1 MSDPASERTGDAANT
16 LARICADKGV
26 EIAARKAAMP
36 LDEIERMAADT
47 RPPRGFARAL
57 KDASAARGVGL
68 IAEIKKASPSEGLI
82 RADFE
87 PATLAKA
94 YEAGGAACLSVLTE
108 TKYFQGEDT
117 HLGAARAACALPL
130 LRKDFMLDPYQ
141 VVEARA
147 LGADCILIIMA
158 AVGDELARELADAAA
173 AHGLDALVEVHDA
186 AELARALDLP
196 CPLIGINNRDLKTL
210 ATDLA
215 VTERLAADVPEG
227 RFLVAESGI
236 HAPGDVERLRKAG
249 ARGFLVGTALMRQ
262 ADVTAAT
269 RALLAPAAAT
279 AET

>member
-1 MSDPASERTGDAANT
+1 LSDPASERTGDAANT

-196 CPLIGINNRDLKTL
+196 SSASITVTSRPWRRIWQSPSGWPPMCPR
-210 ATDLA
+210 A
-215 VTERLAADVPEG
+215 VSLSPRAVSMRRAMSNG
-227 RFLVAESGI
+227 FGK
-236 HAPGDVERLRKAG
+236 PGHG
-249 ARGFLVGTALMRQ
+249 ASLSARR
-262 ADVTAAT
+262 
-269 RALLAPAAAT
+269 
-279 AET
+279 